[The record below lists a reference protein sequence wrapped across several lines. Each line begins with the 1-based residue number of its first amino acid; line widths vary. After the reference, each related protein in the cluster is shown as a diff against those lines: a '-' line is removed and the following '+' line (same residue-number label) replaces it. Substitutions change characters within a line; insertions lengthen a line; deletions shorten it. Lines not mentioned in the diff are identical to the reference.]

1 MKIVT
6 FLTVTALTILI
17 ALKAIGAITL
27 TWAETLTPL
36 WFILGVV
43 LLWVA
48 FRRQFERIVR
58 EGR

>member
-6 FLTVTALTILI
+6 FLTVTALTLLI

-27 TWAETLTPL
+27 TWAATLTPL
-36 WFILGVV
+36 WFILGVA

>member
-1 MKIVT
+1 MKTIT

-17 ALKAIGAITL
+17 GLKAIGAITL
-27 TWAETLTPL
+27 TWAATLTPL

-43 LLWVA
+43 LLWVV
-48 FRRQFERIVR
+48 FRGQFERIVR